1 MSYERLHEELFTTC
15 VPNNWQRVAPV
26 TAEPLLPWHAELS
39 LLSWKSGNKCYSISI
54 VSKQSH
60 YTNECMFMYVQTCAK

>member
-26 TAEPLLPWHAELS
+26 TAEPSLPWHAELCHGS
-39 LLSWKSGNKCYSISI
+39 QGINAI
-54 VSKQSH
+54 VL
-60 YTNECMFMYVQTCAK
+60 AL